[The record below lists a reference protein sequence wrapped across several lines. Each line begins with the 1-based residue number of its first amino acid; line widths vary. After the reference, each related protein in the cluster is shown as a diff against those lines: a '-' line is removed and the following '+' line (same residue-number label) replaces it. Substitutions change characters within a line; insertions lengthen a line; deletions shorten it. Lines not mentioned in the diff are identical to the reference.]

1 MSWPIA
7 IVVIV
12 VLIILSGV
20 VSSSEAAFFAS
31 SPAKIDELAEKG
43 KKRAKA
49 VQALLAKP
57 NLFLS
62 TIQVINT
69 LIAFING
76 AIASSAFNEPIL
88 KNIFNIAPGSQ
99 NYLLYSTL
107 VTIFITVFLLYWQI
121 IFGELVPKRIG
132 MKWPEKVS
140 MIFVRFIQ
148 IIYYVMFPFVW
159 LLTISTSF
167 FARFFG
173 VKPGD
178 EVKNVTEEEIR
189 LLVAAGT
196 EKGGI
201 DEEEGEMID
210 NIFEFDDTLVSEIM
224 THRTEIT
231 GISIDSNKDDVL
243 SLIVNDK
250 FTRYPVYEGTIDS
263 IVGIIHVK
271 DILKNIIEKKPFDL
285 RVLLRTPYFV
295 PESKK
300 INDMFKEMQQDK
312 VHIAVVIDEYG
323 GTAGIVTIEDVIEE
337 IVGDID
343 DEYDDFEKEIQE
355 LSSDQYEIDGL
366 SDIADVEDV
375 LEADLPVD
383 DYDTLSGF
391 MIGLLERLPSDDEK
405 VSIIWHNYKFESL
418 EIHDMVITKVLV
430 TKIDLP
436 EEDEDE

>member
-7 IVVIV
+7 VTIIII
-12 VLIILSGV
+12 LIILSGV
-20 VSSSEAAFFAS
+20 VSSTEAAFFAS

-43 KKRAKA
+43 KKSAKT
-49 VQALLAKP
+49 VQGLLAKP

-62 TIQVINT
+62 TIQVVNT
-69 LIAFING
+69 LIAFVNG
-76 AIASSAFNEPIL
+76 AIASSAFNEAIL
-88 KNIFNIAPGSQ
+88 NNVFNIYVGDA
-99 NYLLYSTL
+99 NYGLYAAI
-107 VTIFITVFLLYWQI
+107 VTITITVFLLYWQI

-132 MKWPEKVS
+132 MKWPERVS
-140 MIFVRFIQ
+140 MIFSRFIQ
-148 IIYYVMFPFVW
+148 ILYYVMFPFVW
-159 LLTISTSF
+159 FLTISTGF

-189 LLVAAGT
+189 LLVAAST

-210 NIFEFDDTLVSEIM
+210 NIFEFDDTMVSEIM

-231 GISIDSNKDDVL
+231 GISIDATKEEVFEL
-243 SLIVNDK
+243 VMTDK
-250 FTRYPVYEGTIDS
+250 YTRYPVYEETIDN
-263 IVGIIHVK
+263 IIGIIHVK
-271 DILKNIIEKKPFDL
+271 DILKNLIAKKPFNL
-285 RVLLRTPYFV
+285 KKLIRSPYFV

-300 INDMFKEMQQDK
+300 INDLFKEMQQDK
-312 VHIAVVIDEYG
+312 IHIAVVIDEYG

-355 LSSDQYEIDGL
+355 LSPDQYEIDGL

-391 MIGLLERLPSDDEK
+391 MIGLLERLPDDDEK
-405 VSIIWHNYKFESL
+405 VSIVYHNHKFESL

-430 TKIDLP
+430 TKLDP
-436 EEDEDE
+436 PEDEEED